1 MVHLVLLTL
10 SALTLILLQGS
21 LPALPVSPNLVLI
34 IVTYIG
40 QFYSPI
46 TGLIISFILGY
57 FLDVATGTLLGLNS
71 FSMVSLCYL
80 SFVLGKRIVMQR
92 ALAQTLTVFIFSIIY
107 SGIVYSLFSFFS
119 MDISIYPFVRTAAG
133 NSIVTALFSPILITA
148 IKKMERVLRFENER
162 DEGSKDIK
170 V

>member
-1 MVHLVLLTL
+1 MLHLVLLTL
-10 SALTLILLQGS
+10 SALTLILGQMS
-21 LPALPVSPNLVLI
+21 LPLLPVSPNPTLI
-34 IVTYIG
+34 IVTYVG

-46 TGLIISFILGY
+46 TGLVISFILGY
-57 FLDVATGTLLGLNS
+57 FLDVTTGALLGLNS

-80 SFVLGKRIVMQR
+80 SFVLGKRIVMQSG
-92 ALAQTLTVFIFSIIY
+92 LAQTLTVFIFSIIY

-119 MDISIYPFVRTAAG
+119 INISIYPFVRTAVG
-133 NSIVTALFSPILITA
+133 NGIVTALFSPILITA
-148 IKKMERVLRFENER
+148 IKRMELTLRFKNER

>member
-1 MVHLVLLTL
+1 MLHLVLLTL
-10 SALTLILLQGS
+10 SALALILGQMS
-21 LPALPVSPNLVLI
+21 LPVLPASPNPTLI

-46 TGLIISFILGY
+46 TGLLISFILGY
-57 FLDVATGTLLGLNS
+57 FLDVVSGTLLGINS
-71 FSMVSLCYL
+71 FAMVSLCYL
-80 SFVLGKRIVMQR
+80 SYILGKRIVMQS
-92 ALAQTLTVFIFSIIY
+92 ALTQILTVFVFFIIY

-119 MDISIYPFVRTAAG
+119 IEISTHPFVKAALWNGIATA
-133 NSIVTALFSPILITA
+133 VVSPILLAA
-148 IKKMERVLRFENER
+148 IKRMERFFRFENER